1 MTIDDPFAEPDDSER
16 TVIRPNP
23 GGRRPAEATPAAMP
37 FAPPPGIETGKPLEL
52 PPLKGLNP
60 LVNAATPILDLV
72 MQIKNRATHSHVES
86 LRDRVV
92 AEINAFERRIT

>member
-23 GGRRPAEATPAAMP
+23 GGRRPVEAMP
-37 FAPPPGIETGKPLEL
+37 SAPAQPMAFAPPPAATGKPIEI

-60 LVNAATPILDLV
+60 PGTGG
-72 MQIKNRATHSHVES
+72 H
-86 LRDRVV
+86 
-92 AEINAFERRIT
+92 